1 MPNYTSSLRLEKPLQ
16 NENYNVD
23 VFNGNADILDNAIK
37 TVNARIDNIGTQV
50 DGLQLK
56 AEKVSIADKNNVFT
70 STNVEGALAENR
82 ASISTMQSTVN
93 SHSSSISALQTEVN
107 GQRSRG
113 IKIAN
118 ALIDKLE
125 G

>member
-37 TVNARIDNIGTQV
+37 AVNARIDNIGTQV

>member
-1 MPNYTSSLRLEKPLQ
+1 MPNYTSSLKLEKPLQ

-37 TVNARIDNIGTQV
+37 AVNVRIDNIGTQV

-56 AEKVSIADKNNVFT
+56 AEKVSIADKNNVFA

-82 ASISTMQSTVN
+82 TSISSLQNTVN
-93 SHSSSISALQTEVN
+93 SHSSSISALQIEVN

>member
-1 MPNYTSSLRLEKPLQ
+1 MPNYTSSLKLEKPLQ
-16 NENYNVD
+16 NEHYNVD

-37 TVNARIDNIGTQV
+37 EVNTRIDNIGAQV
-50 DGLQLK
+50 DGLELK

-82 ASISTMQSTVN
+82 TSISTLQSTVN
-93 SHSSSISALQTEVN
+93 SHSSSISALQIEVN

-118 ALIDKLE
+118 ALIDKLQ